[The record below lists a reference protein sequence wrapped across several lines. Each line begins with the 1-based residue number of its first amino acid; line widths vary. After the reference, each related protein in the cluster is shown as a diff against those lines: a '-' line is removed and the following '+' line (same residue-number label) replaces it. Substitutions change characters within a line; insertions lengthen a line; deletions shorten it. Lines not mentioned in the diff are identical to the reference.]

1 MLVSLIKFTLAF
13 HISIANRLTFATNV
27 SLNCNTSDIYIFIS
41 SNIHIKFDLNVI
53 NNVNAEYNKKRMYE
67 FLFLSSFVPEKITD
81 HYREANRGA
90 TETIF
95 DALVSVLNKGLC
107 RLLHSQFI
115 VSFCHGYETSRL
127 TVLFEKLFSLM
138 NYQTTFFFLL
148 WNYNK
153 KASVNGSNKWTDQN
167 NMQII

>member
-53 NNVNAEYNKKRMYE
+53 NNANAEYNKKRMYE

-95 DALVSVLNKGLC
+95 DALVSVPNKGLC

-115 VSFCHGYETSRL
+115 VSSWIWNKPFDRFVWK
-127 TVLFEKLFSLM
+127 TVFVDELS
-138 NYQTTFFFLL
+138 NGFFFFTLKL
-148 WNYNK
+148 QK
-153 KASVNGSNKWTDQN
+153 GKRKRKQ
-167 NMQII
+167 

>member
-53 NNVNAEYNKKRMYE
+53 NNANAEYNKKRMYE

-95 DALVSVLNKGLC
+95 DALVSVPNKGFC
-107 RLLHSQFI
+107 RLLH

-138 NYQTTFFFLL
+138 NYQTELFFFTLKL
-148 WNYNK
+148 QQK
-153 KASVNGSNKWTDQN
+153 GKRKRKQ
-167 NMQII
+167 

>member
-53 NNVNAEYNKKRMYE
+53 NNANAEYNKKRMYE
-67 FLFLSSFVPEKITD
+67 SLFLSSFAPEKITD

-95 DALVSVLNKGLC
+95 DALVSVPNKGLY

-115 VSFCHGYETSRL
+115 VSFCHGYETSRTRL

-138 NYQTTFFFLL
+138 NYQTELFFFYFETIKRL
-148 WNYNK
+148 
-153 KASVNGSNKWTDQN
+153 A
-167 NMQII
+167 

>member
-95 DALVSVLNKGLC
+95 DALISVPNKGLQTATQPVHC
-107 RLLHSQFI
+107 I
-115 VSFCHGYETSRL
+115 VLSWIWNKPFDRFVWK
-127 TVLFEKLFSLM
+127 TVIVDELS
-138 NYQTTFFFLL
+138 NGAFFFTLKL
-148 WNYNK
+148 QK
-153 KASVNGSNKWTDQN
+153 GKRKRKQ
-167 NMQII
+167 

>member
-1 MLVSLIKFTLAF
+1 M
-13 HISIANRLTFATNV
+13 
-27 SLNCNTSDIYIFIS
+27 
-41 SNIHIKFDLNVI
+41 NVI
-53 NNVNAEYNKKRMYE
+53 NNANAEYNKKRMYE
-67 FLFLSSFVPEKITD
+67 SLFLSSFAPEKITD

-95 DALVSVLNKGLC
+95 DALVSVPNKGPC

-138 NYQTTFFFLL
+138 NYQTELFLKL
-148 WNYNK
+148 QK
-153 KASVNGSNKWTDQN
+153 GKRKRKQ
-167 NMQII
+167 

>member
-13 HISIANRLTFATNV
+13 HISIANRLTFATTV
-27 SLNCNTSDIYIFIS
+27 TLNCNTSDIYIFIS

-53 NNVNAEYNKKRMYE
+53 NNANAEYNKKRMYE
-67 FLFLSSFVPEKITD
+67 SLFLSSFAPEKITD

-95 DALVSVLNKGLC
+95 GALVSVPNKGLC

-127 TVLFEKLFSLM
+127 TVFFWKTVFVDELS
-138 NYQTTFFFLL
+138 NVFFFTLKL
-148 WNYNK
+148 QK
-153 KASVNGSNKWTDQN
+153 GKRKRKQ
-167 NMQII
+167 

>member
-1 MLVSLIKFTLAF
+1 ML
-13 HISIANRLTFATNV
+13 
-27 SLNCNTSDIYIFIS
+27 
-41 SNIHIKFDLNVI
+41 NIT
-53 NNVNAEYNKKRMYE
+53 KKRMYE

-90 TETIF
+90 AETIF

-115 VSFCHGYETSRL
+115 VSSCHGYETSRL

-138 NYQTTFFFLL
+138 NYQTELFFF
-148 WNYNK
+148 YFETTTK
-153 KASVNGSNKWTDQN
+153 RQA
-167 NMQII
+167 

>member
-53 NNVNAEYNKKRMYE
+53 NNANAEYNKKRMYE
-67 FLFLSSFVPEKITD
+67 SLFLSSFAPEKITD

-95 DALVSVLNKGLC
+95 DALVSVPNKGLC
-107 RLLHSQFI
+107 RLLHSQSI

-127 TVLFEKLFSLM
+127 TVLFEKLLSLM
-138 NYQTTFFFLL
+138 NYQTELFFCTLKL
-148 WNYNK
+148 QK
-153 KASVNGSNKWTDQN
+153 GKRKRKQ
-167 NMQII
+167 

>member
-90 TETIF
+90 TKTHI
-95 DALVSVLNKGLC
+95 
-107 RLLHSQFI
+107 
-115 VSFCHGYETSRL
+115 
-127 TVLFEKLFSLM
+127 
-138 NYQTTFFFLL
+138 
-148 WNYNK
+148 
-153 KASVNGSNKWTDQN
+153 
-167 NMQII
+167 

>member
-53 NNVNAEYNKKRMYE
+53 NNANAEYNKKRMYE
-67 FLFLSSFVPEKITD
+67 SLFLSSFAPEKITD

-95 DALVSVLNKGLC
+95 DALISVPNKGLC

-115 VSFCHGYETSRL
+115 VSFCHGYETSRTRL

-138 NYQTTFFFLL
+138 NYQTELFFF
-148 WNYNK
+148 YFETTTK
-153 KASVNGSNKWTDQN
+153 RQA
-167 NMQII
+167 

>member
-95 DALVSVLNKGLC
+95 DALVSVPNKGLC
-107 RLLHSQFI
+107 RPLHGQFI

-127 TVLFEKLFSLM
+127 AVLFEKLLSLM
-138 NYQTTFFFLL
+138 NYQTEFFFLL
-148 WNYNK
+148 WNYK
-153 KASVNGSNKWTDQN
+153 KASVNGSNKWTDQK

>member
-53 NNVNAEYNKKRMYE
+53 SNANAEYNKKRMYE
-67 FLFLSSFVPEKITD
+67 SLFLSSFAPEKITD

-90 TETIF
+90 AKTI
-95 DALVSVLNKGLC
+95 
-107 RLLHSQFI
+107 
-115 VSFCHGYETSRL
+115 
-127 TVLFEKLFSLM
+127 LFPIRDSADCYTASSLYRFVM
-138 NYQTTFFFLL
+138 DMKQ
-148 WNYNK
+148 
-153 KASVNGSNKWTDQN
+153 AV
-167 NMQII
+167 